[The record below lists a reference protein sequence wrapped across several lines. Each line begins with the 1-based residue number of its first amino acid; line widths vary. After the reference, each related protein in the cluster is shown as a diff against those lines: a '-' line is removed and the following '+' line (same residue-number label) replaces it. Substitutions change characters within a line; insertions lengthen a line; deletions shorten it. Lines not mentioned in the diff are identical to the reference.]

1 MEDFYSR
8 LKALGREPTEHTI
21 NFENTRLADKYL
33 IFDLLAVGRHSTF
46 YYGIEEA
53 TGKERVFKFYNLK

>member
-1 MEDFYSR
+1 MEEFYKK
-8 LKALGREPTEHTI
+8 LKALGGEPTEDTI

-53 TGKERVFKFYNLK
+53 SGK